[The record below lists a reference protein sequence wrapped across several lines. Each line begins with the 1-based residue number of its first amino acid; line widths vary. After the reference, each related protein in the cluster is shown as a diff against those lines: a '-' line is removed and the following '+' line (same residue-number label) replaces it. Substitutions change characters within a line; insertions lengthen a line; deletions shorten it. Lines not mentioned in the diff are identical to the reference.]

1 MKLGMRSN
9 TYYFPGTKKV
19 DYARMKKH
27 GYDCADF
34 QALTGGEG
42 SFLNLPEEEMIE
54 ALKLERKA
62 AEENGIEF
70 SQVHGVWPT
79 DDTTAEKRAET
90 MERMKKAV
98 RGTAVLDGKY
108 LVVHP
113 QMPYGWGPEA
123 DADEAERINEEFFRE
138 LCAYAEGYNVG
149 ICIENMPMKEH
160 RLSRTCNMIAF
171 VRRLNLPNLTMCLD
185 TGHCNVYKDDCGE
198 MVRLIGDKLTT
209 LHVHDNTSRADEH
222 LWPYSGSIDWQ
233 SFKQA
238 LFDIGFEGC
247 MSIEADVS
255 KNYPASIR
263 EDMEIAIAK
272 ITKSLTEI

>member
-1 MKLGMRSN
+1 MKTGVRN
-9 TYYFPGTKKV
+9 NIYYFPGTKNT

-34 QALTGGEG
+34 QGLTGGNG
-42 SFLNLPEEEMIE
+42 SFLNLPEEEMVE
-54 ALKLERKA
+54 ALKHELKA
-62 AEENGIEF
+62 ARENGIEI

-98 RGTAVLDGKY
+98 RGAAVLDGKY

-113 QMPYGWGPEA
+113 QMPYGWGPED

-138 LCAYAEGYNVG
+138 LCEYAKDYNIG

-160 RLSRTCNMIAF
+160 RLSRTSNMIEF
-171 VRRLNLPNLTMCLD
+171 VRRVDIDNLTMCLD
-185 TGHCNVYKDDCGE
+185 TGHCNVYNDDCGE
-198 MVRLIGDKLTT
+198 MVRLIGDKLKT
-209 LHVHDNTSRADEH
+209 LHVHDNCSRADEH
-222 LWPYSGSIDWQ
+222 IWPYSGCTDWQ

-238 LFDIGFEGC
+238 LFDIGFDGC

-255 KNYPASIR
+255 KNYPESIR
-263 EDMEIAIAK
+263 EDMEIALAK
-272 ITKSLTEI
+272 IAKSLTEI